1 VSALIAA
8 VCHDFDHDGF
18 NNAFHVNKMSQRA
31 LRYHDESVQENYHA
45 AESISLLLSPKN
57 NFLENVTKDEL
68 KMFRKRMTG
77 MILATDMAVHVKQ
90 LNQVKNRCET
100 RGISASLNN
109 GH

>member
-1 VSALIAA
+1 
-8 VCHDFDHDGF
+8 
-18 NNAFHVNKMSQRA
+18 MSQRA